1 MGERQRAY
9 HKTRKDF
16 GDTSEPES
24 LAARAESYMTWMTE
38 RNYSSLSVRQK
49 SHHLRRFLEWCE
61 MRGIVRPEEIT
72 RPILERY
79 QRDLFNYR
87 RPNGKRI
94 AFRTQRG
101 YLVSI
106 QVFFRWLCRTNV
118 LLANPASDLELPKKE
133 QRLPS
138 GILSPSEMEMLLN
151 QTDVQDVYGLRDRAV
166 METLYSTGV
175 RRSEL
180 VGLRLK
186 DIDMEAG
193 TVFVNQGKGKKD
205 RVVPIGDRALT
216 WIEKYLSE
224 SRMMLVT
231 NLKEEALFLNNKGK
245 TLTAGGLGNIVKG
258 YLQSAEIDRGST
270 CHLFRHTMAT
280 LMLENGADI
289 RYIQEILGHSK
300 LETTNLY
307 TQVSIRKLKEIHS
320 ATHPAKLKKEQKGS
334 QTDEI

>member
-1 MGERQRAY
+1 MGEGQRTY
-9 HKTRKDF
+9 YKTRKDF
-16 GDTSEPES
+16 GDTSDPGS
-24 LAARAESYMTWMTE
+24 MAARAESYTQWMTE
-38 RNYSSLSVRQK
+38 RNYSLLSVRQK

-61 MRGIVRPEEIT
+61 MRGVARPEEIT

-87 RPNGKRI
+87 RPNGKRVT
-94 AFRTQRG
+94 FRTQRG
-101 YLVSI
+101 HLVSI

-118 LLANPASDLELPKKE
+118 LTSNPASDLELPKKE
-133 QRLPS
+133 QRLPT
-138 GILSPSEMEMLLN
+138 GILSSSEMETVLN
-151 QTDVQDVYGLRDRAV
+151 QTDIRDVYGLRDRAV

-180 VGLRLK
+180 VGIKLK

-224 SRMMLVT
+224 SRAVLST
-231 NLKEEALFLNNKGK
+231 ELKEEALFLNNKGK
-245 TLTAGGLGNIVKG
+245 TLTPGGLGNIVKA
-258 YLQSAEIDRGST
+258 YLKSAAIERGST

-289 RYIQEILGHSK
+289 RYIQEILGHAK
-300 LETTNLY
+300 LESTKIY
-307 TQVSIRKLKEIHS
+307 TQVSIQKLKEIHN
-320 ATHPAKLKKEQKGS
+320 ATHPAKLKRKERG
-334 QTDEI
+334 TNPDDV